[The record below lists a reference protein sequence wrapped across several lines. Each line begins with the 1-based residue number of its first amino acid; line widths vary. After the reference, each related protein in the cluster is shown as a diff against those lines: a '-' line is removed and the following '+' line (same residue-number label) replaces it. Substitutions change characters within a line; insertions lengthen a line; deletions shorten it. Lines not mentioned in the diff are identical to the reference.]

1 MSTNFVQSIGNLT
14 ISIIHP
20 LINGGVPTTVKN
32 LAMEGDL
39 IDTVQLMMNSKIIA
53 LLGGD
58 TISLTNTVKAGKM
71 TINAKRGDGV
81 IANGDLI
88 AMCDL
93 LQSLP
98 DSQGGTV
105 IINWS
110 LNGASQLKTFF
121 AVTHESHPPLKLAGN
136 DLPNYPCTF
145 NYGSFV

>member
-1 MSTNFVQSIGNLT
+1 MATNFVQSIGNLT

-39 IDTVQLMMNSKIIA
+39 IDTVQLMMNSKVIPLFA
-53 LLGGD
+53 GD
-58 TISLTNTVKAGKM
+58 TITLTNTVKAGKL

-81 IANGDLI
+81 IANGDI
-88 AMCDL
+88 VAMCDL

-105 IINWS
+105 IVSWS
-110 LNGASQLKTFF
+110 LNGAAQNKTFF
-121 AVTHESHPPLKLAGN
+121 AVTHEGHPPLKIAGN
-136 DLPNYPCTF
+136 DLPNYACTF

>member
-14 ISIIHP
+14 ITIIHP

-39 IDTVQLMMNSKIIA
+39 INTVQQMMNSKIIP

-58 TISLTNTVKAGKM
+58 TITLTNTVKAGKL
-71 TINAKRGDGV
+71 TINAKSADGV
-81 IANGDLI
+81 IANGDVV

-93 LQSLP
+93 LQGLP

-105 IINWS
+105 IVNWS
-110 LNGASQLKTFF
+110 LNGASRLRTFF
-121 AVTHESHPPLKLAGN
+121 AVTHESHPPLLIAGN
-136 DLPNYPCTF
+136 DLPNYACTF
-145 NYGSFV
+145 NYGSFA